1 MQDRLKKTITPV
13 YGTIIAQ
20 KIMRYKLSCACIA
33 FIWLL
38 CLIPIP
44 ENPLSH
50 VSFIDKWTHFAFFG
64 GLCTVIWTEYGLC
77 HSCIDRRKTF
87 LWIVV
92 APCVMGG
99 LIELA
104 QATCTGG
111 NRSGDW
117 LDWAADS
124 VGVVL
129 GQFTGI
135 PLALFLS
142 RRNRG

>member
-1 MQDRLKKTITPV
+1 MQDRLKKAITPV

-77 HSCIDRRKTF
+77 HCGIDRRKTF

-129 GQFTGI
+129 GQFIGI

>member
-1 MQDRLKKTITPV
+1 MQDRLKKAITPV

-77 HSCIDRRKTF
+77 HCGIDRRKTF

-129 GQFTGI
+129 GQFIGI

-142 RRNRG
+142 RRTRG